1 MKVFEHDFRRFP
13 ELTNAQLELL
23 RFVSPHV
30 QIEEDF
36 VATVV
41 KVHDGD
47 TVTLRASFRDFDF
60 PLRLLDIDAPE
71 LSEGGEEAR
80 EWLSSIVLGREVM
93 VLIDS
98 ANRVEKYGRLLG
110 RVFVDGLD
118 VGESAVLLGV
128 AKPFGLRRE
137 DAVPELG
144 KILLEASV

>member
-1 MKVFEHDFRRFP
+1 MFEHDFRRFP